1 MKKFR
6 IGCMLMLVTAMA
18 VVFTACGGDDSGNNN
33 ETSTENVS
41 QSKNDM
47 NNAGNGIGD
56 AIEDV
61 GDGVGDAVKDVGDG
75 VKDIGDGV
83 GEGVDNITDDGTNNT
98 NGTNTD
104 DRAR

>member
-41 QSKNDM
+41 QNNNDM
-47 NNAGNGIGD
+47 NNAGTAQRGRGSGRCYPRRGISWLRNHRGCSSG
-56 AIEDV
+56 A
-61 GDGVGDAVKDVGDG
+61 
-75 VKDIGDGV
+75 
-83 GEGVDNITDDGTNNT
+83 
-98 NGTNTD
+98 
-104 DRAR
+104 